1 MGKGKEVSSHEH
13 VKLIV
18 KGIVQGVGF
27 RPFVYN
33 LARSLNLRGYVKNTA
48 DGVIIEIQGN
58 LAGHFIDSLT
68 RRPPP
73 LSDIRSVDIMPVE
86 ETHSLFEDF
95 SIIESA
101 DGKGFTLTSPDVSVC
116 DDCLSEMMDK
126 NDRRYRYPFINC
138 TNCGP
143 RYTITE
149 KVPYDRKNTTMK
161 VFTMCP
167 DCQKEYYDPAD
178 RRFHA
183 QPNACAVC
191 GPELSFEAVDSS
203 LYDEKLSPLEQTLNY
218 LKKGKIVAIKGL
230 GGFNLACNALDINAV
245 DRLRSEKRR
254 NNKPFALMSPDVE
267 TIMKYCYVS
276 DEERDLLSSL
286 RRPIVLLKKREGIVI
301 PGSVAP
307 GMNYLGFMLPYTP
320 LHYLLVNY
328 PDFKGEMPE
337 CLIMTS
343 GNLSEEPIVINNE
356 EAKKVLPDIA
366 DGFLFHNRD
375 IFMRTDD
382 SVTTLLA
389 DEDISMYSIFYI
401 RRARGFVPDV
411 IPLESEGPEVV
422 GIGADLKNTFT
433 LTKGRYAIPSQH
445 IGDMENYE
453 TVKFFEETFDN
464 LRSVFR
470 VTPVAAGYDM
480 HPDYL
485 STKWAMER
493 KDMKLVPVQHHH
505 AHVTS
510 VMACHGLNENVI
522 GVILDGTGYGNDG
535 NLWGGEFFISNV
547 LNFKRIAHFK
557 YVSLIG
563 GESSIKNPWK
573 IAISFIKDAYEG
585 DALEYLEKIGFVER
599 YGFNNINNV
608 LALSENSDFCSLSS
622 GAGRV
627 FDAVSSILN
636 VCDTNTFEGE
646 APMKLE
652 SLTKEGI
659 FDEYPVDIVFKDPME
674 IDFSMTFIS
683 IISDLLNGIN
693 AEIISTLFHNTITGI
708 ILKMVTR
715 LKENMFINKV
725 VLSGGTFQNRY
736 LLTRCIRYLEA
747 EGLEVF
753 INNKVPCNDA
763 GISLGQA
770 YIVREKLKKGIV

>member
-1 MGKGKEVSSHEH
+1 
-13 VKLIV
+13 
-18 KGIVQGVGF
+18 
-27 RPFVYN
+27 
-33 LARSLNLRGYVKNTA
+33 
-48 DGVIIEIQGN
+48 VIIEIQGN
-58 LAGHFIDSLT
+58 LADHFIDSLT

-86 ETHSLFEDF
+86 ETDSFFDDF
-95 SIIESA
+95 TIIESA
-101 DGKGFTLTSPDVSVC
+101 DGKGFTLTSPDMSVC
-116 DDCLSEMMDK
+116 NDCLSEMMEK
-126 NDRRYRYPFINC
+126 KDRRYLYPFINC

-149 KVPYDRKNTTMK
+149 EVPYDRKNTTMK

-167 DCQKEYYDPAD
+167 DCQKEYDDPSN

-183 QPNACAVC
+183 QPNACVVC
-191 GPELSFEAVDSS
+191 GPALSFAAVDSS

-218 LKKGKIVAIKGL
+218 LQKGKIISIKGL
-230 GGFNLACNALDINAV
+230 GGFNIACNALDINAV

-276 DEERDLLSSL
+276 DEEKELLTSP
-286 RRPIVLLKKREGIVI
+286 RRPIVLLRKKQGVEM
-301 PGSVAP
+301 PEAVAP

-320 LHYLLVNY
+320 LHYLLFKY
-328 PDFKGEMPE
+328 PDFRGKIPE

-356 EAKKVLPDIA
+356 EAKKVLSGIA

-382 SVTTLLA
+382 SVTALLA
-389 DEDISMYSIFYI
+389 DEETSIYSVHYI

-411 IPLESEGPEVV
+411 ILLESEGPEVMGV
-422 GIGADLKNTFT
+422 GADLKNTFT
-433 LTKGRYAIPSQH
+433 LTKGKYAIPSQH

-453 TVKFFEETFDN
+453 TVNFFEETFDN

-470 VTPVAAGYDM
+470 VAPVAVGHDM
-480 HPDYL
+480 HPGYL
-485 STKWAMER
+485 STKWALER

-522 GVILDGTGYGNDG
+522 GVILDGTGYGTDG
-535 NLWGGEFFISNV
+535 NLWGGEFLISNV

-557 YVSLIG
+557 YVPLIG
-563 GESSIKNPWK
+563 GESSIKKPWK
-573 IAISFIKDAYEG
+573 TAVSFIKDALG
-585 DALEYLEKIGFVER
+585 DDTMAYIEKIGFVER
-599 YGFNNINNV
+599 FGEDNINNV
-608 LALSENSDFCSLSS
+608 LALAGKSEFWPLSS

-627 FDAVSSILN
+627 FDAVSSIIG
-636 VCDTNTFEGE
+636 VCDANTFEGE
-646 APMKLE
+646 APMRLE
-652 SLTKEGI
+652 SITKYGI
-659 FDEYPVDIVFKDPME
+659 NEDYPVDIVFKDPME
-674 IDFSMTFIS
+674 IDFSMMFVS
-683 IISDLLNGIN
+683 IINDLLSGT
-693 AEIISTLFHNTITGI
+693 EKEVISTRFHNTVTGI
-708 ILKMVTR
+708 ILRMVTR
-715 LKENMFINKV
+715 IRENMFINKA
-725 VLSGGTFQNRY
+725 VLSGGAFQNRY
-736 LLTRCIRYLEA
+736 LIARCIRSIED
-747 EGLEVF
+747 EGIEVF